1 VRITNGNI
9 GSHASR
15 RLIEKLRPVIAD
27 DVRITIN
34 QGLQFRY
41 VKPEHLEY
49 VYSVLDAEGFAAPG
63 FGSVAD
69 VTSCPGTDTC
79 NLGISNSTGIA
90 QALAD
95 MIDEEYPELHYNKE
109 IAIKISGCMNS
120 CGQHGMASIGFHG
133 SSLKV
138 KGQVIPALQV
148 LIGGGVLGGG
158 EGRIADKVLK
168 VPSKRG
174 PDVIRYVLNDYKEKA
189 ITGESFLEYSG
200 RQGERYYYDLLKPL
214 ASVETLQAEDYID
227 WGQETK
233 YSTAI
238 GVGECAG
245 VMIDLVATL
254 ILESDEKIIFSE
266 ESFANRAWADS
277 IYHSYAAMVNAAKAL
292 LLQKS
297 VHCNTQTG
305 ILKDFDIHF
314 TEKGLYTDADSFKN
328 LVLQINQIEPS
339 EAFAASYLQQAKDFI
354 AFARQ
359 FREQSVLEVKEA
371 S

>member
-1 VRITNGNI
+1 
-9 GSHASR
+9 
-15 RLIEKLRPVIAD
+15 
-27 DVRITIN
+27 
-34 QGLQFRY
+34 
-41 VKPEHLEY
+41 
-49 VYSVLDAEGFAAPG
+49 
-63 FGSVAD
+63 
-69 VTSCPGTDTC
+69 
-79 NLGISNSTGIA
+79 
-90 QALAD
+90 
-95 MIDEEYPELHYNKE
+95 MI
-109 IAIKISGCMNS
+109 
-120 CGQHGMASIGFHG
+120 
-133 SSLKV
+133 KV
-138 KGQVIPALQV
+138 H
-148 LIGGGVLGGG
+148 
-158 EGRIADKVLK
+158 
-168 VPSKRG
+168 SKRG
-174 PDVIRYVLNDYKEKA
+174 PDVLRCLLNDYKANRQNDETHLQYTKRVGEKY
-189 ITGESFLEYSG
+189 F
-200 RQGERYYYDLLKPL
+200 YDLLKPL
-214 ASVETLQAEDYID
+214 ASLETLQAEDYID

-277 IYHSYAAMVNAAKAL
+277 IYHSYAAMLNAAKAL

-339 EAFAASYLQQAKDFI
+339 EAFAASYLQLAKYLI

-359 FREQSVLEVKEA
+359 FREQSVLEVKKA